1 MDKTM
6 TVKEVSEILNISR
19 QLVSEKVKE
28 FYPEI
33 VKNGITTSLNQ
44 EQITKIK
51 IELGKNSYLPQLEK
65 VNTDLEMLLLSKKVD
80 QWKDNKIE
88 QLQQE
93 NLQLKSDVKLLVH
106 DFQKTFTTSEI
117 AKELQMK
124 SAQELNKKLVEMK
137 IQYKRNGTWVLYSPY
152 SEKNY
157 TSIKETILENG
168 HITYDRNWTGEG
180 RMFILRLFN
189 DDQILKIN

>member
-1 MDKTM
+1 MTETM
-6 TVKEVSEILNISR
+6 TVKEVAEILN
-19 QLVSEKVKE
+19 VSEKHILVTTKKLL
-28 FYPEI
+28 PDKL
-33 VKNGITTSLNQ
+33 KNGIKTLYNEAEVTAIKL
-44 EQITKIK
+44 QIEKNPYLYQSV
-51 IELGKNSYLPQLEK
+51 ELKTELEK
-65 VNTDLEMLLLSKKVD
+65 KLIIAQAIDILQNDIKE
-80 QWKDNKIE
+80 
-88 QLQQE
+88 LQQE

-137 IQYKRNGTWVLYSPY
+137 IQCKRNNTWVLYSPY

-157 TSIKETILENG
+157 TSIKEQKLESG
-168 HITYDRNWTGEG
+168 QIVYDRNWTGEG

-189 DDQILKIN
+189 NDQIIN

>member
-1 MDKTM
+1 M
-6 TVKEVSEILNISR
+6 TVKEVAEILN
-19 QLVSEKVKE
+19 VSEKHILVTTKKLL
-28 FYPEI
+28 PDKL
-33 VKNGITTSLNQ
+33 KNGIKTLYNEAEVTAIKL
-44 EQITKIK
+44 QIEKNPYLYQSV
-51 IELGKNSYLPQLEK
+51 ELKTELEK
-65 VNTDLEMLLLSKKVD
+65 KLIIAQAIDILQNDIKE
-80 QWKDNKIE
+80 
-88 QLQQE
+88 LQQE

-137 IQYKRNGTWVLYSPY
+137 IQYKRNNTWVLYSPY

-157 TSIKETILENG
+157 TSIKEQKLESG
-168 HITYDRNWTGEG
+168 QIVYDRNWTGEG

-189 DDQILKIN
+189 NDQIIN

>member
-1 MDKTM
+1 MTETM
-6 TVKEVSEILNISR
+6 TVKEVAEILN
-19 QLVSEKVKE
+19 VSEKHILVTTKKLL
-28 FYPEI
+28 PDKL
-33 VKNGITTSLNQ
+33 KNGIKTLYNEAEVTAIKL
-44 EQITKIK
+44 QIEKNPYLYQSV
-51 IELGKNSYLPQLEK
+51 ELKTELEK
-65 VNTDLEMLLLSKKVD
+65 KLIIAQAIDILQNDIKE
-80 QWKDNKIE
+80 
-88 QLQQE
+88 LQQE

-137 IQYKRNGTWVLYSPY
+137 IQYKRNNTWVLYSPY

-157 TSIKETILENG
+157 TSIKEQKLESG
-168 HITYDRNWTGEG
+168 QIVYDRNWTGEG

-189 DDQILKIN
+189 NDQIIN